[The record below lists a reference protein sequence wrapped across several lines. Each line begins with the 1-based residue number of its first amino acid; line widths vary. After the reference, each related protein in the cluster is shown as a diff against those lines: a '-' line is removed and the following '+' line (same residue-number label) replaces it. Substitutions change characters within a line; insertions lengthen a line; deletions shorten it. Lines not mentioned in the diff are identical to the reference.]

1 MQSHSE
7 LRPSGMARQLYEEL
21 WEFLPWGCVTLVPS
35 GEIEEANSAAARL
48 LGCARRELVGARL
61 QDFIAGDHLAAYLDT
76 LAQSRVAGTA
86 DSDMTVATRAGRKR
100 HVKLHARWFEGEGR
114 PRHRLSLLDVTLAHK
129 AHLALKT
136 AADEMRDLYE
146 NAPCGYHSLDAR
158 GTVIQMN
165 DTELRWLGYRREEIV
180 GRMRLTQLLP
190 GASAER
196 FDRAFQ
202 RLKERGQV
210 RDVEIEIRRKDGSA
224 FPALLS
230 ATAVRDARGAFLES
244 RASVFDVTR
253 RRMAEAE
260 ARGYA
265 QQLKA
270 IARRA
275 GEIQENERRRLAQ
288 ELHDRVGQNLTA
300 LTLNLNIVKGQIDA
314 AESAGIVARLDD
326 SLKLLDATVESIR
339 GVMSELRPAVLDDY
353 GLAAA
358 LHWYAEEFGRR
369 SGIATTVTEREG
381 TPRLAPLVEGVL
393 FRIAQEAL
401 TNVAKHARA
410 SKVQIALGMQATTLR
425 LSIADDGRGFDE
437 ARLRP
442 PTRQGGWGI
451 MIMRE
456 RAESAAGRLR
466 VESGPGVGTC
476 IVVEVPVR

>member
-1 MQSHSE
+1 MQSQPDI
-7 LRPSGMARQLYEEL
+7 RPSAAARELYEEL
-21 WEFLPWGCVTLVPS
+21 REFLPWACVTLLPS
-35 GEIEEANSAAARL
+35 GAVEEVNSAAARL
-48 LGCARRELVGARL
+48 LGCARAEIVGTRL
-61 QDFIAGDHLAAYLDT
+61 QDSIAGEHLAVYLDA
-76 LAQSRVAGTA
+76 LAQSRLAGTA
-86 DSDMTVATRAGRKR
+86 DGDIAVLTRSGRKR
-100 HVKLHARWFEGEGR
+100 PMKLHVRWFEGDGR
-114 PRHRLSLLDVTLAHK
+114 PRHRVSLVDVSQAHK
-129 AHLALKT
+129 AHAALQT
-136 AADEMRDLYE
+136 AADQMRDLYE

-165 DTELRWLGYRREEIV
+165 DTELRWLGYRREEVV
-180 GRMRLTQLLP
+180 GRIRLAEILA
-190 GASAER
+190 GASADR
-196 FDRAFQ
+196 FERAFR

-210 RDVEIEIRRKDGSA
+210 RDVELEIRRKNGSV

-230 ATAVRDARGAFLES
+230 ATAVRDAEGQFLES
-244 RASVFDVTR
+244 RASLFDVTR

-300 LTLNLNIVKGQIDA
+300 LTLNLNIVKGQVDA

-326 SLKLLDATVESIR
+326 SLKLLDSTVESIR

-358 LHWYAEEFGRR
+358 VHWYAEEFGRR
-369 SGIATTVTEREG
+369 SGIATTVAEREAI
-381 TPRLAPLVEGVL
+381 PRLAPLVEGVL

-401 TNVAKHARA
+401 TNVVKHAGA
-410 SKVQIALGMQATTLR
+410 SKVQITLGMQGAMLR

-442 PTRQGGWGI
+442 PTRHGGWGL

-456 RAESAAGRLR
+456 RAESAAGHLR
-466 VESGPGVGTC
+466 VESGPRIGTC
-476 IVVEVPVR
+476 IVVEVPTR